1 MQHKENAV
9 LQYFQQKNNS
19 PFSNSLETP
28 VKELMDLNMRA
39 LQSFSYLNPTELL
52 SMRRPEEMVEKNLE
66 VLIEN
71 SHTAL
76 AYMQNMFNIMEK
88 HWLNNFE
95 TSLKSTKDLTGFVK
109 SQSQAAKTASTEMVK
124 RVSKP
129 SSSKTKLTATK
140 AKSTSSSSSKTKVAS
155 GKSTLSKSAQT
166 KSVSAKSNTTTATKS
181 LANKLSSTSK
191 KPMTKHASTPSKKT
205 SSNLGSS
212 TAKPDVSSSSR
223 PHGSNADVK
232 HSGNV
237 SHSISAAPQ
246 NKPVVKELDAHKKI

>member
-1 MQHKENAV
+1 M
-9 LQYFQQKNNS
+9 LRYFQQKNDS
-19 PFSNSLETP
+19 LFSNSLETP
-28 VKELMDLNMRA
+28 VKELMDLNIRA

-52 SMRRPEEMVEKNLE
+52 TMRRPEEMVEKNLE

-88 HWLNNFE
+88 HWLNNLE
-95 TSLKSTKDLTGFVK
+95 TSLKSSKDLTGFVK

-124 RVSKP
+124 RASKP

-140 AKSTSSSSSKTKVAS
+140 AKSTSSSSSKTKAAS
-155 GKSTLSKSAQT
+155 GKSTLS

-181 LANKLSSTSK
+181 LASKLSSTSK
-191 KPMTKHASTPSKKT
+191 KPMAKHASTPSKKT
-205 SSNLGSS
+205 SSSQSS
-212 TAKPDVSSSSR
+212 SIAKPDVSSSSR
-223 PHGSNADVK
+223 PHGSNTDVK

-237 SHSISAAPQ
+237 SHSISAASE
-246 NKPVVKELDAHKKI
+246 NKPVVKELDTHKKI